1 MYYVSLLVGPD
12 SEDVRLTSTHFGRVD
27 VFLSGVWVPVANS
40 RGTWRL
46 ESSQVV
52 CRELGYSTNGIIHT
66 LN

>member
-1 MYYVSLLVGPD
+1 MGPH
-12 SEDVRLTSTHFGRVD
+12 SEDVRLTSRTWGRVD

-40 RGTWRL
+40 HDTWQL

-52 CRELGYSTNGIIHT
+52 CRELGYSANGIIHA